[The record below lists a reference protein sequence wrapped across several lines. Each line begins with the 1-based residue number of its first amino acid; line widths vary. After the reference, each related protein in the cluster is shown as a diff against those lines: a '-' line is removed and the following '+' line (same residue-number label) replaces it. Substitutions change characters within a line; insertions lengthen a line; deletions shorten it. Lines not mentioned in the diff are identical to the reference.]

1 MTVTDLIMS
10 AQFVVDD
17 RGHKRAV
24 LLDFTVWEE
33 IVAKLSDLEDKGQ
46 SDDDL
51 LALAGTWA
59 GDDLEDCLEEVYAH
73 RTEAIF

>member
-10 AQFVVDD
+10 AQFVIDD
-17 RGHKRAV
+17 QGHKKAV

-33 IVAKLSDLEDKGQ
+33 IVAKLSDLQDEGQ

-51 LALAGTWA
+51 LAFAGTWA
-59 GDDLEDCLEEVYAH
+59 GDDLEQCLEEVYAH
-73 RTEAIF
+73 RTEAVF